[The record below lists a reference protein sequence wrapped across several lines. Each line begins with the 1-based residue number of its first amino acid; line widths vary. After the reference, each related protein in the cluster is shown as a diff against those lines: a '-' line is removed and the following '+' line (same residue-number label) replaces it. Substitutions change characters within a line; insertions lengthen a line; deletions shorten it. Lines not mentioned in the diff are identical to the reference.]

1 LRHVSVL
8 VVFIVAGCDLTEP
21 ICTADFR
28 YGLSVAVGDS
38 ITRVT
43 PDASILVVATDGF
56 FTDSARIQANVTG
69 APRGLG
75 GVALAGERSGRFD
88 LRVTAPDYR
97 PWTRQGIVV
106 GRDEC
111 HVQGVT
117 VEAWLQR

>member
-1 LRHVSVL
+1 MRNVL
-8 VVFIVAGCDLTEP
+8 VLVAMVFAGCDMTGP

-28 YGLSVAVGDS
+28 YGLLVTVGDS

-43 PDASILVVATDGF
+43 PDASILVVATSGS
-56 FTDSARIQANVTG
+56 FTDSARIPANVTG
-69 APRGLG
+69 VPRGLG
-75 GVALAGERSGRFD
+75 GVPLAGERSGRFD
-88 LRVTAPDYR
+88 VRVTAPDYR